1 MPPARRVQRARWESP
16 AALKDS
22 AQFIFYPG
30 MVPAEVSMH
39 DKTQHNIRPASVA
52 DADKPCDPHADHGE
66 AKPETP
72 GQLLFEIFCAVI
84 FLGMIGLV
92 FYNAF
97 LRYVFSSSYP
107 PSEEWARFLFIYIT
121 FFGAIE
127 AFYRK
132 KHIAVDMFVDLLHGA
147 ARKHVDIIA
156 TLLGMAAMGL
166 LLYGGVINVLQTL
179 DTYSVATNVNMAL
192 INGTLPIM
200 AAAALIMQARDL
212 VALIRRPASSFTKA

>member
-1 MPPARRVQRARWESP
+1 MGRRPPFSTLNHACRHRNSGFSSDTQGDTMSSETKTTPATAPGQP
-16 AALKDS
+16 AA
-22 AQFIFYPG
+22 
-30 MVPAEVSMH
+30 E
-39 DKTQHNIRPASVA
+39 NR
-52 DADKPCDPHADHGE
+52 HGLSGE
-66 AKPETP
+66 
-72 GQLLFEIFCAVI
+72 LLFEIFCAVI

-97 LRYVFSSSYP
+97 LRYVFGGSYP

-147 ARKHVDIIA
+147 ARKYVDIAA
-156 TLLGMAAMGL
+156 TLMGMTAMGL

-200 AAAALIMQARDL
+200 AAAALLMQIRDL
-212 VALIRRPASSFTKA
+212 VALVRRPASSFTKA